1 MSYFYD
7 SQNVQS
13 GLYAAVG
20 SSTLTLTNFFVPGGA
35 TLAVTSLA
43 AHFHVNRAANT
54 FLSNTTGFY
63 PPGTDTSLTY
73 TPRAQIP
80 AFTSTLSANQLIN
93 SESRGFYVVVIGAGG
108 GGGGGRNNTA
118 VGTTTPATQTVEYP
132 ADHTLNPT
140 YANSITYDFTLTAT
154 SAVSMSIT
162 FDPLTTTESGY
173 DFLRFYSDA
182 ATRNASIRTSA
193 TGSIYS
199 NSGTS
204 WPSVT
209 LGFGTVYGRFM
220 TDTSVVAYG
229 FKLVATF
236 SAASGTANDNGNGG
250 ASGGSGAIVGYYFDF
265 AANSFNPSGAYYKYI
280 TGTGGTGGGIGT
292 NTTGTLGGNGI
303 SSQFQCF
310 NSSNTQI
317 FSITAGGGTGGAGG
331 KQTTEQ
337 PPPAVAGTGGTV
349 TTTGTAL
356 SIVTDTINVRANG
369 TAGGTNNV
377 NAGGTSYPPVFAL
390 QASTAAGAYNVVGTT
405 GAGGQGGNGDG
416 AAAPNGSAGAAG
428 GNGGIIV
435 FELF

>member
-7 SQNVQS
+7 NQNIKTS
-13 GLYAAVG
+13 LYAGGGAT
-20 SSTLTLTNFFVPGGA
+20 TLTLTNFFEPGGG
-35 TLAVTSLA
+35 TLAITSLNN
-43 AHFHVNRAANT
+43 HFHVNRAANT

-63 PPGTDTSLTY
+63 PPGADNSLLY
-73 TPRAQIP
+73 TPKAQIP
-80 AFTSTLSANQLIN
+80 AFTSTLSANQLLN
-93 SESRGFYVVVIGAGG
+93 SNSRGFYVVVIGAGG

-118 VGTTTPATQTVEYP
+118 VGTTSPATQTAE
-132 ADHTLNPT
+132 NPVHPYVNNYT
-140 YANSITYDFTLTAT
+140 FDLTLTAT

-162 FDPLTTTESGY
+162 FDPLTNTEAGY
-173 DFLRFYSDA
+173 DFLRFFSNITDRNNS
-182 ATRNASIRTSA
+182 TRTTA
-193 TGSIYS
+193 TGAIYT

-220 TDTSVVAYG
+220 TDTSVTAYG
-229 FKLVATF
+229 FKLTATF
-236 SAASGTANDNGNGG
+236 SAASGTANENGNGG
-250 ASGGSGAIVGYYFDF
+250 ASGGSGAIVGYYFDS
-265 AANSFNPSGAYYKYI
+265 AANSFNPSGAYYRYI

-292 NTTGTLGGNGI
+292 NTTGTPGGTGS

-356 SIVTDTINVRANG
+356 SIVTDTINVKANG
-369 TAGGTNNV
+369 SAGGTNNV
-377 NAGGTSYPPVFAL
+377 NGGGTQVLPIFSL
-390 QASTAAGAYNVVGTT
+390 QASTASGAYNVVGTT
-405 GAGGQGGNGDG
+405 GRGGQGGNGDG
-416 AAAPNGSAGAAG
+416 LAFANGSAGAAG
-428 GNGGIIV
+428 TNGGIIV

>member
-7 SQNVQS
+7 NQNVQS

-63 PPGTDTSLTY
+63 PPGADTSLTY
-73 TPRAQIP
+73 TPSAQIP

-118 VGTTTPATQTVEYP
+118 VGTTSPATQTAE
-132 ADHTLNPT
+132 NPVHPYVDNYT
-140 YANSITYDFTLTAT
+140 FDFTLTAT

-162 FDPLTTTESGY
+162 FDPLTNTEANY

-182 ATRNASIRTSA
+182 ATRNASVRTSA

-199 NSGTS
+199 NSGSS

-209 LGFGTVYGRFM
+209 FGFGTVYGRFM
-220 TDTSVVAYG
+220 TDGSVTAYG

-236 SAASGTANDNGNGG
+236 SAASGTANENGNGG

-265 AANSFNPSGAYYKYI
+265 AANSFNPSGAYYRYI

-292 NTTGTLGGNGI
+292 NTTGTPGGTGS

-369 TAGGTNNV
+369 SAGGVNNV
-377 NAGGTSYPPVFAL
+377 NGGGTAVVPIFSL
-390 QASTAAGAYNVVGTT
+390 QASTASGAYNVVGTT
-405 GAGGQGGNGDG
+405 GRSGNGGNGDG
-416 AAAPNGSAGAAG
+416 IAAPNGSAGAAG
-428 GNGGIIV
+428 SNGGIIV